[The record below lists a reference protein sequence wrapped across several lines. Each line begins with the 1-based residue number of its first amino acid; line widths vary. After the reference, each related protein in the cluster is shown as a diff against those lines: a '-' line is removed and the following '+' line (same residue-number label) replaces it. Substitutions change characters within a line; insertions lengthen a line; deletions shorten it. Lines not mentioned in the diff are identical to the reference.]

1 MTRMTTLT
9 SAVCQRTSTNASRTM
24 TRRNESGKTFP
35 NISNWMRTAELWCA
49 GIHSAELWCAG
60 IHSAELWCAGIHS
73 ALRNTWEKW
82 KVPCVFEHENLV
94 IMKFIIVNN
103 FCKKKF
109 FAFQNLLLKCLY
121 ILVFFKYFKSL
132 P

>member
-1 MTRMTTLT
+1 
-9 SAVCQRTSTNASRTM
+9 
-24 TRRNESGKTFP
+24 
-35 NISNWMRTAELWCA
+35 MRTAELGRAGIHSAELWCA
-49 GIHSAELWCAG
+49 GIHSAELWCAGIHSAELLCAG

-103 FCKKKF
+103 FCK
-109 FAFQNLLLKCLY
+109 
-121 ILVFFKYFKSL
+121 I
-132 P
+132 